1 VSVTPAAIIEDNRV
15 VERLRKQNQVL
26 NTLLD
31 NVDAHIYIKDR
42 EGRFLYVNQAVAEL
56 LGRPIAEIVGTRA

>member
-1 VSVTPAAIIEDNRV
+1 M